1 MDPAIR
7 MRQIRLLD
15 KMIECPEISSKLG
28 LKDKS
33 CFKEGEI
40 LRKGDRV
47 QG

>member
-1 MDPAIR
+1 MDCRTRMKRIR
-7 MRQIRLLD
+7 IID
-15 KMIECPEISSKLG
+15 KMTACPEMTRKLG